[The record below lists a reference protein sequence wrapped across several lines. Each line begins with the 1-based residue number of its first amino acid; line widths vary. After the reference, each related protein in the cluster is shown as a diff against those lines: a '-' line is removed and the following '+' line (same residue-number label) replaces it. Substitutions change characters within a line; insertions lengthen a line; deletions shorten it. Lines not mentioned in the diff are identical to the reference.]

1 MHTDQMRDRMF
12 TMRLSAD
19 EGARLDAL
27 AEHFGLN
34 AVGTIR
40 MLLKEKAREVGL
52 EVQAPKP
59 QTTAPTK
66 PKKTAKPKA

>member
-1 MHTDQMRDRMF
+1 MYKGSHPMHTDAMRDRMF

-52 EVQAPKP
+52 EVPAPTPKTKAPK
-59 QTTAPTK
+59 K
-66 PKKTAKPKA
+66 R

>member
-1 MHTDQMRDRMF
+1 MHSEAMRDRMF

-40 MLLKEKAREVGL
+40 MLLKEKSRELGIEATSTVKAA
-52 EVQAPKP
+52 ESAPKP
-59 QTTAPTK
+59 RKKK
-66 PKKTAKPKA
+66 P